1 MTVPVARYFNSKNV
15 YSIFQ
20 QSRKASLLFTTRQ
33 VAHSAP
39 VTSKEEKQQST
50 YLQQSSTTQNII
62 RKSEWLAAEWRFC
75 FLNEGGAACFFAI
88 VGIVGAVP
96 RLPAVT
102 SAQSSCGSR
111 RPGGGGLSFV
121 KSSWTTDNG
130 GFETSGMLK

>member
-96 RLPAVT
+96 PVACCNVRTEQLWKQA
-102 SAQSSCGSR
+102 ARRR
-111 RPGGGGLSFV
+111 RPVLCQEQLDDRQRRF
-121 KSSWTTDNG
+121 
-130 GFETSGMLK
+130 